1 MPLSIACVYSVETY
15 ITLDKPIRE
24 GASIP
29 FGIATIASVLKGAGH
44 DVELLVFTPDTPIL
58 ATLRPFM
65 QRVRPRLF
73 CLTAV
78 STQFPLIRTIAEAI
92 KSLDSACYVA
102 LGGAH
107 ASLMP
112 EEAIGCPFID
122 AVCVGEG
129 DTAVVDLAAQIL
141 AGRQPGNIHNFWF
154 KQPGADIIERN
165 ASAPFLPD
173 LDSLPFID
181 RELWRPWIM
190 EPARDPSV
198 LVGRGCPF
206 RCSYC
211 SNHILGKLASGSYV
225 RFRSHN
231 NIIKEIEQ
239 ITRDSRVTNIY
250 LEVETVGVN
259 IEYALQLCEALSRFN
274 DGRDT
279 PIKFKINLAV
289 TNKIVRDIRL
299 LNSLFNAFKRANI
312 VTINIGL
319 ESGSEKIRN
328 EVLRRPRYSN
338 EDIIKFCVCATKY
351 DIRIIMFI
359 MIGLPGESVAD
370 FQETYQVVK
379 TCEPYH
385 IWLSIFYPYP
395 GTDLYYIARDKK
407 LFSDKDIGNVL
418 ERRRSYLTLPNFPR
432 WRIMFEYVFFKFR
445 VFQGKQSL
453 KQRIFYAI
461 RAAME
466 TNAKFE
472 NLYLN
477 LSRHTKLGQALVK
490 KYRIDFY
497 EKQLYHQD

>member
-1 MPLSIACVYSVETY
+1 MPLSLACVYSVETY
-15 ITLDKPIRE
+15 VTLDKPIRE

-29 FGIATIASVLKGAGH
+29 FGLATIASVLKDAGH
-44 DVELLVFTPDTPIL
+44 EVQLLVFTPDTPIL
-58 ATLRPFM
+58 ATLRSFM
-65 QRVRPRLF
+65 QRFRPRLF

-78 STQFPLIRTIAEAI
+78 STQFSLIRTIAEAI
-92 KSLDSACYVA
+92 KSLDSTCYVA

-112 EEAIGCPFID
+112 EEAIACPFID

-129 DTAVVDLAAQIL
+129 DTAVVELAAQIL

-154 KQPGADIIERN
+154 KHPETGFIEKNN
-165 ASAPFLPD
+165 AAPFLQD
-173 LDSLPFID
+173 LDSLPLID

-190 EPARDPSV
+190 EPSRDPSV

-206 RCSYC
+206 RCTYC
-211 SNHILGKLASGSYV
+211 SNHILGKLAKGPYV

-231 NIIKEIEQ
+231 HIIKEIEQ
-239 ITRDSRVTNIY
+239 ITQDPNVTNIY

-274 DGRDT
+274 VGRDI

-289 TNKIVRDIRL
+289 TNNIVRDIELLDRL
-299 LNSLFNAFKRANI
+299 FAAFKRANI
-312 VTINIGL
+312 GTINIGL
-319 ESGSEKIRN
+319 ESGSERIRN

-338 EDIIKFCVCATKY
+338 EDIIKFCMHAKKY
-351 DIRIIMFI
+351 DIRIIIFV

-385 IWLSIFYPYP
+385 IWLSIYYPYP
-395 GTDLYYIARDKK
+395 GTDLYYVAKNQK
-407 LFSDKDIGNVL
+407 LFSEQDIGNAL

-432 WRIMFEYVFFKFR
+432 WRIMSEYVFFKFR
-445 VFQGKQSL
+445 VFKGRQSL
-453 KQRIFYAI
+453 RQRVFYAI
-461 RAAME
+461 RAAIE
-466 TNAKFE
+466 TNAKLE

-477 LSRHTKLGQALVK
+477 LSRHTKIGQALVTN
-490 KYRIDFY
+490 YRINF
-497 EKQLYHQD
+497 HQKAE